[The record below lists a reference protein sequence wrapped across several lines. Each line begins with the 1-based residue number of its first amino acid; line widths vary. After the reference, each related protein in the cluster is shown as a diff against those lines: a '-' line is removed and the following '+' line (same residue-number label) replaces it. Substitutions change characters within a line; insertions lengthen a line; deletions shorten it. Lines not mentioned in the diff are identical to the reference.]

1 MEMGWTHC
9 EGDHDI
15 RRKRDE
21 EYNLYSHCA
30 HHNDDLLIVTSYS
43 VPITTTIYSLSQKI
57 PKVAKELVQNS
68 T

>member
-9 EGDHDI
+9 QGDHDI

-30 HHNDDLLIVTSYS
+30 HHNDDILIVAKDPSR
-43 VPITTTIYSLSQKI
+43 
-57 PKVAKELVQNS
+57 VAKELVQKFNLKS
-68 T
+68 L